1 MTVPDR
7 MTVLRPS
14 TGSPSIGIGRTP
26 IRLALAGFAR
36 ARHRHHRGQGHR
48 PARLIACRPSVLVGG
63 MLCGV
68 GQPRGIFLSH
78 TSELRRLPSGG
89 SFVDAAER
97 AVSRAGDAIT
107 DMAYFAARD
116 AQPSEVC
123 RTAVRAA
130 DVFLAVVGFR
140 YGAPVRDRP
149 ELSYTELEFQTA
161 GEAGLPRLVFLLD
174 DATEGPRLSWLIPTM
189 AGGRSRSG
197 PGCFTPD

>member
-1 MTVPDR
+1 M
-7 MTVLRPS
+7 
-14 TGSPSIGIGRTP
+14 
-26 IRLALAGFAR
+26 
-36 ARHRHHRGQGHR
+36 
-48 PARLIACRPSVLVGG
+48 
-63 MLCGV
+63 
-68 GQPRGIFLSH
+68 SH

-123 RTAVRAA
+123 RMAVRAA
-130 DVFLAVVGFR
+130 DVFVAIIGFR
-140 YGAPVRDRP
+140 YGAPVRDHP

-174 DATEGPRLSWLIPTM
+174 EAAEGPRALLVD
-189 AGGRSRSG
+189 
-197 PGCFTPD
+197 PDHGQRQEALQGLALAPLTRARHRG